1 MRASDTRISAD
12 GNLLFGSMTV
22 LFAAKVNVLKIRG
35 LAAVFRFFPA
45 ASRFPLHNYFSN
57 SKKIPKFVA
66 PTYQHKSY
74 TR

>member
-1 MRASDTRISAD
+1 MAASDARISAD
-12 GNLLFGSMTV
+12 GHFLSGSMTV

-35 LAAVFRFFPA
+35 LAVVFRFFHA
-45 ASRFPLHNYFSN
+45 ALRFPLHNYFSN